1 LRTGVRTPD
10 CCVVCVRPAS
20 PCWFCVGALSPAVAG
35 KCLASLLSVEY
46 QLRIMILVFGSL
58 NIDLVTRVAVIP
70 GPGRTVLAPSYETHF
85 GGKGANQAVAAAR
98 ISGRGQGAKS
108 KVAMAGRVGKD
119 GFGDEVIRNLSV
131 NGVDTSLIV
140 RAGDSTGCAF
150 ITVDGS
156 GENAITVASGAN
168 CATSAS
174 DVPAQVL
181 TVTTVLLLQMEVPF
195 EQALQV
201 ARRTKAASGR
211 VIWNLAPVPE
221 KMTDGMI
228 RELLEAT
235 DFLIANEHEAQD
247 AAFALGLSPPGFEA
261 AASLLAQAGQL
272 TCVVTAGA
280 QGAFAVAADGTR
292 SHAPAPDINPVDT
305 TGAGDTFAGAF
316 ACLIGENAPLEKA
329 LEVGCE
335 AAALKCLKPGA
346 QDGMPMRSEIKALDA
361 KPLP

>member
-1 LRTGVRTPD
+1 LAR
-10 CCVVCVRPAS
+10 
-20 PCWFCVGALSPAVAG
+20 FSPAGAG
-35 KCLASLLSVEY
+35 KWLASLLSIQV
-46 QLRIMILVFGSL
+46 MILVFGSL

-70 GPGRTVLAPSYETHF
+70 GHGRTVLAPSYETHF

-98 ISGRGQGAKS
+98 IAGHH

-119 GFGDEVIRNLSV
+119 GFGDEAIRNLSA
-131 NGVDTSLIV
+131 NGVDTSPIV
-140 RAGDSTGCAF
+140 RAGEPTGCAF

-168 CATSAS
+168 RAASAT
-174 DVPAQVL
+174 DVPAQYL
-181 TVTTVLLLQMEVPF
+181 TADTVLLLQMEVPF
-195 EQALQV
+195 AEALAV
-201 ARRTKAASGR
+201 ARATKAASGR

-221 KMTDGMI
+221 QMTDNMI
-228 RELLEAT
+228 RELLVAT

-261 AASLLAQAGQL
+261 AASLLAKAGQL

-280 QGAFAVAADGTR
+280 QGAFAVAADRTR
-292 SHAPAPDINPVDT
+292 SHAPAPDITPVDT

-316 ACLIGENAPLEKA
+316 ACLISENAPLEKA

-346 QDGMPMRSEIKALDA
+346 QDGMPARSEIKVLGAR
-361 KPLP
+361 